1 MQSYSKIYKKV
12 KNYFLEDLYLT
23 TIKLLEMSFMNGNNI
38 LFQRKI
44 KKNWFNIFKKSM
56 IKEILLIAFK
66 CGEA

>member
-1 MQSYSKIYKKV
+1 
-12 KNYFLEDLYLT
+12 
-23 TIKLLEMSFMNGNNI
+23 MSFMNGNNI

-66 CGEA
+66 CGEAWKMKIKRKTWKTN